1 MAPLLPL
8 RSLMH
13 APSSGRRPLLSIP
26 EAAITGDPLQ
36 IRLGRDCE
44 FPGYNAFRRFRVE
57 VAMERVEL
65 LHLIADLVEAIFY
78 ADNPEWR
85 FNIIKHHKEQGMFG
99 AKNTSLYRKCVDEQL
114 AKDLQLVDSTA
125 ETAPNFPFLLFL

>member
-85 FNIIKHHKEQGMFG
+85 LDVAG
-99 AKNTSLYRKCVDEQL
+99 
-114 AKDLQLVDSTA
+114 LQLKLSEYTKRMSNYNGVLA
-125 ETAPNFPFLLFL
+125 FPCF